1 MLILESILLIICSIY
16 ATILLVRMENSDPI
30 IYEQSS
36 LNDGKLRPI
45 MKITDKGVSEMK
57 TKVWTWMTVTVY
69 IKGCAMYLLMTEEEM
84 MGITRVLGRN
94 ENDVFKSI
102 CQNKVYKSFN
112 VKLIK

>member
-1 MLILESILLIICSIY
+1 MSLVRLQVNNRRGYWGLKSYMQIFKCTGVSDTNPHNVQGQLYIILQIRKNIKLLILESILLIICSIY

-57 TKVWTWMTVTVY
+57 TKV
-69 IKGCAMYLLMTEEEM
+69 
-84 MGITRVLGRN
+84 
-94 ENDVFKSI
+94 
-102 CQNKVYKSFN
+102 
-112 VKLIK
+112 

>member
-1 MLILESILLIICSIY
+1 
-16 ATILLVRMENSDPI
+16 
-30 IYEQSS
+30 
-36 LNDGKLRPI
+36 
-45 MKITDKGVSEMK
+45 
-57 TKVWTWMTVTVY
+57 MTVTVY